1 MLNVNSLEEKNKK
14 KIEFIIQILRFS
26 QLILRVLRESGVSQ
40 IWLILILSKILFP
53 IRRWVIIL
61 IISSLVSILVF
72 EKKKKYVIVSKLE
85 YVFYLFFFL
94 I

>member
-85 YVFYLFFFL
+85 YVFYLFFL